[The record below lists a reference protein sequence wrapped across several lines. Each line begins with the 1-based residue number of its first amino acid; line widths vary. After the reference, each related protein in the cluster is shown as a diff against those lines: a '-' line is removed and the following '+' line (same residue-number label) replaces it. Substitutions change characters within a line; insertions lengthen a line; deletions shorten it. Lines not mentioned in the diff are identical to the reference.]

1 MIVLTA
7 SDVRRTLPMKETIAA
22 MKLAYAALSDG
33 RAQVPLRARL
43 PVSPHQGVSLFMP
56 AFVQDEEGESLAV
69 KVVSIFPKNEHRGLP
84 IIHAA
89 VLVLEANTGRVMALL
104 EGSTL
109 TAIRTGAASG
119 AATDVLAR
127 PDAEVAAIFGAGVQ
141 GRTQL
146 EAVCAVRPI
155 QTAWVFDPSSER
167 VEAFI
172 RDLAG
177 KSSIPSDLRVASTP
191 AEAVRE
197 ADVICT
203 ATTSSTPVFDDLD
216 LKPGVH
222 INGIG
227 SYTPEMQEIPTKT
240 IARALVVVDS
250 RSAVLAEAGDLIQ
263 PIQQGTITESHIHA
277 ELGEIILGRKP
288 GRINETQITC
298 FKSVGVAV
306 QDANA
311 ARLSLQNALKMGLG
325 QRVTW

>member
-7 SDVRRTLPMKETIAA
+7 SDVRRTLPMKETITA

-69 KVVSIFPKNEHRGLP
+69 KVVSIFPKNEHRDLP

-104 EGSTL
+104 EGGTL

-155 QTAWVFDPSSER
+155 QTVWVLDPSSER

-177 KSSIPSDLRVASTP
+177 KSSIPSDLRAASTP

-203 ATTSSTPVFDDLD
+203 ATTSSTPVLDDLD

-227 SYTPEMQEIPTKT
+227 SYTPEMQEIPAKT

-250 RSAVLAEAGDLIQ
+250 RSAVLTEAGDLIQ
-263 PIQQGTITESHIHA
+263 PIRQGIITESHIHA

-288 GRINETQITC
+288 GRTDEAQITC

-311 ARLSLQNALKMGLG
+311 ARLALQNALKMGLG